1 MSISLLRQLL
11 MKEAVKKS
19 AGASGIMTINK
30 GIAADVEKLVQKY
43 VNDAL
48 AQGVDLDTLSESQLK
63 YIIELNKPKTPKVFF
78 GQEAADQLNKLF
90 PKKGEVIPLP
100 MKRTFKQEIEA
111 MKKSGDL
118 VDEDNMV
125 ISKKITD
132 RDMFK
137 KANEK
142 FQKPIKEKQN
152 MGEFGE
158 INVET
163 DYSTSINRPEF
174 FDPKAKN
181 MYGKTVKIGVE
192 FIEKEKE
199 RILNTI
205 NRKKKEM
212 VPRTHSNYKL
222 LKKSLQDQEDALEAI
237 KITED
242 LGGNENMFDFL
253 RTQNISDY
261 SSKPLKRS
269 NYVKTDAEI
278 KAEIEAGNKKGIEA
292 IKKGKLDDDPENM
305 ATGGRAG
312 YAVGNQVTPQVDAR
326 MNLDYNT
333 LINQNEAQRVT
344 QAQNRNPGIMRPTM
358 ADVAGAVQTDP
369 RAGIKE
375 AFLNERLSGGERFGD
390 AIPDFDSYGTYTGS
404 DQLLK
409 DYAAAGR
416 GTPSSQL
423 VRLPEGNPYAYGGP
437 GYYEYDGSSFSKT
450 ADLNMTPEYEKMIR
464 SNYNLN
470 QINQNTVP
478 RKITQDDIDTANFFG
493 PMYTGFDYSQST
505 DWSPGQPAPD
515 GYRVVDMMG
524 DQFLERMYP
533 SKEEVAG
540 LPGMMGPLPLGL
552 MMPPSSN
559 YQDPDAGL
567 SGQEYAEKYNIPY
580 AKGGRAGHYTGG
592 MVDVEPNLSD
602 IGHGSDALMART
614 RLVSPDG
621 QATTSTGLN
630 YLLAEDNDNI
640 RVPFKDGL
648 KVYPKIMASK
658 SNEGLGDGKNVDLQD
673 LTYGGTLMYDK
684 GPLSAGIEYLKGKD
698 KFDFKNK
705 DDTLFK
711 DTTDRELANLIL
723 MMKLKNGLIKF
734 KGNKDNQMINFSKS
748 FADGG
753 RIGFSK
759 GKAVAKGLDYLM
771 DLFKPKPKVIFDEK
785 RFREGPINLDFL
797 ENIDK
802 KDLEPFIR
810 SRDTMGPGGY
820 GMYDDFAD
828 MPSGLQAAELIS
840 RIKGPRNTINYEA
853 AEMFIGKKLKGNES
867 VDELIEMLI
876 EKKAE
881 GGRIGFSKGKGVD
894 LLRRG
899 FLKTMGAAGAGIAAL
914 KTGLLGL
921 GGKQATKEVAK
932 EIITTPAA
940 AGKPAW
946 FDALVTRVVNEGED
960 VTKKFATKDREI
972 VHATKVDDDAMV
984 TVYRDLDDGTVRVDI
999 DDATTNVM
1007 GEQGDSVVSLQVKG
1021 GQLEEGV
1028 KGKTPVEFEAVEA
1041 DYRNYTT
1048 SPDGDYDTEVVEN
1061 VVNNTKDLTA
1071 DLTKLKIYARGDNK
1085 PTMKELVESKKRQ
1098 TKLEQAAKD
1107 PADYASD
1114 RGPQFDL
1121 PDPEPDDFASG
1132 GLAGMLGE

>member
-118 VDEDNMV
+118 VDEDNMI

-142 FQKPIKEKQN
+142 FQKPIKEKQD

-312 YAVGNQVTPQVDAR
+312 YAVGNQVMPAVDAR

-333 LINQNEAQRVT
+333 LINKNEAQRVT

-423 VRLPEGNPYAYGGP
+423 VRLPEGNPYAYSGP

-470 QINQNTVP
+470 QINQTGMP
-478 RKITQDDIDTANFFG
+478 RAITQDDIDTFNFTQSN
-493 PMYTGFDYSQST
+493 PMMTGFDYSKENN
-505 DWSPGQPAPD
+505 WSPGQPAPD

-540 LPGMMGPLPLGL
+540 LAGMM
-552 MMPPSSN
+552 PSLIPTSTSTLN
-559 YQDPDAGL
+559 PDAGL
-567 SGQEYAEKYNIPY
+567 SGQEYAEKYGLEY
-580 AKGGRAGHYTGG
+580 AKGGRAGYYTGG
-592 MVDVEPNLSD
+592 MVDVEPSLSD

-614 RLVSPDG
+614 RLMSPG
-621 QATTSTGLN
+621 SQTTTSTGLN

-640 RVPFKDGL
+640 RVPFAGGGGGRRAFL
-648 KVYPKIMASK
+648 KLLAALGGGIAGIKTGILGFSGK
-658 SNEGLGDGKNVDLQD
+658 EGAKKAITETVKQ
-673 LTYGGTLMYDK
+673 
-684 GPLSAGIEYLKGKD
+684 SAGSGTPPPY
-698 KFDFKNK
+698 FFKLVEK
-705 DDTLFK
+705 IKTLGDDTLATQDKSIAKKYK
-711 DTTDRELANLIL
+711 DYTLEEDFSGNIEIIKKSDDVAEDVY
-723 MMKLKNGLIKF
+723 MSYKVEEVPLKNK
-734 KGNKDNQMINFSKS
+734 KGSSKVEEYEEFTARPDVDGKMKDVEPGVPDEVVQEGTVFEDNLTEFGMTKK
-748 FADGG
+748 ADGG
-753 RIGFSK
+753 RIGFSA
-759 GKAVAKGLDYLM
+759 GNLAKLG
-771 DLFKPKPKVIFDEK
+771 ITGSS
-785 RFREGPINLDFL
+785 RRFL
-797 ENIDK
+797 EKVFGKERFANMIENDPRLHRGMLEVVEMFRK
-802 KDLEPFIR
+802 KDKEGLKMYLQKFLPQMDDATVEDFIVGSGDTSGIQGQLIRLGSGREYKDLGQLIKQADEVRKLE
-810 SRDTMGPGGY
+810 
-820 GMYDDFAD
+820 DFD
-828 MPSGLQAAELIS
+828 
-840 RIKGPRNTINYEA
+840 IKNVSKN
-853 AEMFIGKKLKGNES
+853 
-867 VDELIEMLI
+867 
-876 EKKAE
+876 AE
-881 GGRIGFSKGKGVD
+881 GGRIGFSGGGIFRSIIAKAAAAKGMKPYEFIKVTSYKS
-894 LLRRG
+894 LPPEVKM
-899 FLKTMGAAGAGIAAL
+899 FLSAEDFARLKSGQKDMYSNYIDMAKTRLDFQKQIE
-914 KTGLLGL
+914 
-921 GGKQATKEVAK
+921 GGK
-932 EIITTPAA
+932 TTPA
-940 AGKPAW
+940 KPL
-946 FDALVTRVVNEGED
+946 FESMEKTMDKQSYVPKTVTADDIAEMELMV
-960 VTKKFATKDREI
+960 KKRFNKDR
-972 VHATKVDDDAMV
+972 
-984 TVYRDLDDGTVRVDI
+984 
-999 DDATTNVM
+999 
-1007 GEQGDSVVSLQVKG
+1007 
-1021 GQLEEGV
+1021 
-1028 KGKTPVEFEAVEA
+1028 
-1041 DYRNYTT
+1041 
-1048 SPDGDYDTEVVEN
+1048 
-1061 VVNNTKDLTA
+1061 KDNA
-1071 DLTKLKIYARGDNK
+1071 
-1085 PTMKELVESKKRQ
+1085 E
-1098 TKLEQAAKD
+1098 
-1107 PADYASD
+1107 
-1114 RGPQFDL
+1114 
-1121 PDPEPDDFASG
+1121 G
-1132 GLAGMLGE
+1132 GLQTMLGE